1 MINKK
6 LRKYI
11 EQLAKNEAFDEESD
25 YHANVLF
32 EVDQKS
38 FSSKLKDRLPSNKN
52 INIIYNEVA
61 STLLEFDKDSSSYLS
76 SLPFLDVAEI
86 NPSLLE
92 DNPYY
97 QKLIKKSSSKYKD
110 IEFGFD
116 YFYPYVPF
124 LLDEKIMGDDYKCH
138 SPFGYFSK
146 RIKYPLIRKNG
157 ANWMELVPH
166 EINSMEIDINKAK
179 GNILVVGLGLGY
191 FAYMTSNKKE
201 VSSVNILEKDKDIIE
216 IFNSCLLDE
225 FENKSKIKIIND
237 DALTYLDYPK
247 YDFVYIDIYRDEA
260 DGLPLVGKLLNNP
273 KLPLDTSFWFISS
286 LIVYLRRF
294 VIVSLEMASNP
305 SFNEKEYGEFGRDLK
320 DPTNVDYL
328 IYKIY
333 KDYIKPNN
341 INTKEN
347 IDSLLSFESMLG
359 LLKDLF
365 K

>member
-1 MINKK
+1 MDFFPEDYLIIVDESHITIPQVRGMYAGDQS
-6 LRKYI
+6 RKSC
-11 EQLAKNEAFDEESD
+11 LVD
-25 YHANVLF
+25 YGF
-32 EVDQKS
+32 
-38 FSSKLKDRLPSNKN
+38 RLPS
-52 INIIYNEVA
+52 A
-61 STLLEFDKDSSSYLS
+61 KDNRPLS
-76 SLPFLDVAEI
+76 F
-86 NPSLLE
+86 
-92 DNPYY
+92 
-97 QKLIKKSSSKYKD
+97 
-110 IEFGFD
+110 
-116 YFYPYVPF
+116 
-124 LLDEKIMGDDYKCH
+124 
-138 SPFGYFSK
+138 
-146 RIKYPLIRKNG
+146 
-157 ANWMELVPH
+157 
-166 EINSMEIDINKAK
+166 
-179 GNILVVGLGLGY
+179 
-191 FAYMTSNKKE
+191 
-201 VSSVNILEKDKDIIE
+201 
-216 IFNSCLLDE
+216 DE

-341 INTKEN
+341 INAKEN

>member
-11 EQLAKNEAFDEESD
+11 QQLAKNEAFDEESD

-32 EVDQKS
+32 EVDPKL

-61 STLLEFDKDSSSYLS
+61 STFLEFDKDSSSYLS
-76 SLPFLDVAEI
+76 SLPFLDVTEI

-97 QKLIKKSSSKYKD
+97 QKLINKASLKYKD

-124 LLDEKIMGDDYKCH
+124 LLDEKIIGDDYKCH

-166 EINSMEIDINKAK
+166 EINSMEGDITKAK

-191 FAYMTSNKKE
+191 FSYMTSNKKE
-201 VSSVNILEKDKDIIE
+201 VTSVTVLEKDKDIIE
-216 IFNSCLLDE
+216 VFNSCLLDE
-225 FENKSKIKIIND
+225 FENKDKIKIIND
-237 DALTYLDYPK
+237 DALTYLDYSNF
-247 YDFVYIDIYRDEA
+247 DFVYIDIYRDEL

-273 KLPLDTSFWFISS
+273 KLPLDASFWFISS
-286 LIVYLRRF
+286 LSVYLRRF
-294 VIVSLEMASNP
+294 VIVCLEIVSNP
-305 SFNEKEYGEFGRDLK
+305 SFDEKAYEEFGKDLK
-320 DPTNVDYL
+320 DTTNADYL

-333 KDYIKPNN
+333 KDYIKPRN
-341 INTKEN
+341 IETKEN
-347 IDSLLSFESMLG
+347 IDLLLSFESMLG